1 MKLPEIFLEI
11 RNRYYDIPWWK
22 IVALRNVVIHQYF
35 GVDLE
40 WEIMT
45 KDLPD
50 LKEKSEKYLRNYKLE
65 EAIKRNL
72 RDFGLENRLPTGYVE
87 FLADLKERIRKARVK
102 TVLSANRELILLY
115 LEIGRMNL
123 ERQRKEG

>member
-1 MKLPEIFLEI
+1 M
-11 RNRYYDIPWWK
+11 
-22 IVALRNVVIHQYF
+22 
-35 GVDLE
+35 
-40 WEIMT
+40 
-45 KDLPD
+45 
-50 LKEKSEKYLRNYKLE
+50 
-65 EAIKRNL
+65 
-72 RDFGLENRLPTGYVE
+72 PTGYVE